1 MTSDR
6 PPVADQTD
14 TRADTKANQRPDKR
28 QDNCPGQ
35 RPGQGPG
42 QRPLIWVDADSFPAK
57 ARDLL
62 LKTAGGKGLRVIYVA
77 NHDIPFSLSN
87 PLFEMQICP
96 QTPGAAD
103 DCIAGNCEPG
113 DIAATRDIPLAARLV
128 DKGVHVINDR
138 GVRYDKRTVEK
149 RLKERELSL
158 QMEALGLHTGH
169 SREGYGGRDLDA
181 FGKCLHALLASL
193 GL

>member
-1 MTSDR
+1 MTSER
-6 PPVADQTD
+6 PPVPAQNSPQPD
-14 TRADTKANQRPDKR
+14 KHPKQRPDKR
-28 QDNCPGQ
+28 PGQ
-35 RPGQGPG
+35 RPW
-42 QRPLIWVDADSFPAK
+42 IWVDADSFPAQ

-87 PLFEMQICP
+87 PLFEMRICP
-96 QTPGAAD
+96 KMSGAAD
-103 DCIAGNCEPG
+103 DCIADGCVPG

-128 DKGVHVINDR
+128 DRGVHVINDR
-138 GVRYDKRTVEK
+138 GVYYDRRTVEK

-169 SREGYGGRDLDA
+169 SREGYGGRELDA

>member
-1 MTSDR
+1 MTSEQAC
-6 PPVADQTD
+6 PADQTD
-14 TRADTKANQRPDKR
+14 TKAAKTREQR
-28 QDNCPGQ
+28 QDFRQDQ
-35 RPGQGPG
+35 RLDNRPG

-77 NHDIPFSLSN
+77 NHDIPFSLPN
-87 PLFEMQICP
+87 PSFEMRICAK
-96 QTPGAAD
+96 TPGAAD
-103 DCIAGNCEPG
+103 DCIADSCVPG
-113 DIAATRDIPLAARLV
+113 DIVATRDIPLAARLV

-138 GVRYDKRTVEK
+138 GVCYDKRTVEK

-169 SREGYGGRDLDA
+169 SREGYGGRELDA
-181 FGKCLHALLASL
+181 FAKCLSSLLASM
-193 GL
+193 GF

>member
-1 MTSDR
+1 MTSER
-6 PPVADQTD
+6 PPVPAQNSPQPD
-14 TRADTKANQRPDKR
+14 KHPKQRPDKR
-28 QDNCPGQ
+28 PW
-35 RPGQGPG
+35 
-42 QRPLIWVDADSFPAK
+42 IWVDADSFPAK

-77 NHDIPFSLSN
+77 NHDIPFSLPN
-87 PLFEMQICP
+87 PRFEMRICP

-103 DCIAGNCEPG
+103 DCIADGCAPG

-138 GVRYDKRTVEK
+138 GVRYNRQTVEK
-149 RLKERELSL
+149 RLRERELSL

-169 SREGYGGRDLDA
+169 SREGYGGRELDA

>member
-1 MTSDR
+1 MTNEGPS
-6 PPVADQTD
+6 VADQTD
-14 TRADTKANQRPDKR
+14 TKAAIKADQRPDKR

-35 RPGQGPG
+35 RPGQGPW
-42 QRPLIWVDADSFPAK
+42 IWVDADSFPAK

-103 DCIAGNCEPG
+103 DCIADGCIPG